1 MEYSIN
7 FKLDVDDINLAILL
21 FLFSL
26 IRFL

>member
-7 FKLDVDDINLAILL
+7 FKLDVNDINLAILL

>member
-7 FKLDVDDINLAILL
+7 LKLDVDDINLAILL